1 MSAISTW
8 STTAASNNSAAPDGW
23 PENMA
28 FSGVNDCGREMMSAL
43 RTWYQDAEWIKWGDT
58 TTYVAATQFKISG
71 SDVTARYSVG
81 RRVRVVGSSTGTI
94 YGKITVSSFA
104 TDTTVTVSFDSGS
117 LSNETLTVSIASIKG
132 GTSAQSIDV
141 TGVKNA
147 ADTTAANTFSAT
159 NTFSGLL
166 NSTGTA
172 TFAGITNTG
181 LNILD
186 TNASHTLGIVPGSD
200 LTANRVLTITTGDA
214 ARTITLSGN
223 PTLGGVNLTANA
235 AQADMETGTSTTVA
249 VVPGVMQYH
258 PGVAKAWVNFNGTGT
273 VAIRVSYNTSS
284 ITDNATADYTV
295 NFTTAFSTADYV
307 ITGCGS
313 PNYSGGRPGGIIAL
327 FSQVSG
333 TEAAPSVSSFRF
345 SIFGDEG
352 VAYDAKY
359 ITLAVYGDQ

>member
-1 MSAISTW
+1 MPIS
-8 STTAASNNSAAPDGW
+8 SYATTAAGNNTGGALF
-23 PENMA
+23 PENMTA
-28 FSGVNDCGREMMSAL
+28 NLVNDSA
-43 RTWYQDAEWIKWGDT
+43 RQMQADIRNWYQDAEWITWGDT
-58 TTYVAATQFKISG
+58 TTYVASTQFKISG

-94 YGKITVSSFA
+94 YGKITTSSFS

-159 NTFSGLL
+159 NTFSGLI

-200 LTANRVLTITTGDA
+200 LTANRVLTLATGDA
-214 ARTITLSGN
+214 ARTITLSGD

-235 AQADMETGTSTTVA
+235 SQADMETGTSTAVA
-249 VVPGVMQYH
+249 VVPGVMKYH
-258 PGVAKAWVNFNGTGT
+258 PGVAKAWVSFNGTGT
-273 VAIRVSYNTSS
+273 PSIISSYNVSS
-284 ITDNATADYTV
+284 ITDNGTGDYTI
-295 NFTTAFSTADYV
+295 NYTTSFSSSTSYAAVANGVISGPSPRWGAPVSYSAGSTQIMTRDAADNPVDV
-307 ITGCGS
+307 ILAT
-313 PNYSGGRPGGIIAL
+313 L
-327 FSQVSG
+327 
-333 TEAAPSVSSFRF
+333 AA
-345 SIFGDEG
+345 FGD
-352 VAYDAKY
+352 
-359 ITLAVYGDQ
+359 Q